1 MKGIERIL
9 RVCFEF
15 YDLQASTMYFELGFF
30 LVGERGDVKAKNGR
44 VRGMDVLNMFEQK
57 IQRLN
62 KKQHRKVYFGND
74 YHFHGMVV

>member
-1 MKGIERIL
+1 MSRRRMVG
-9 RVCFEF
+9 
-15 YDLQASTMYFELGFF
+15 LG
-30 LVGERGDVKAKNGR
+30 
-44 VRGMDVLNMFEQK
+44 GMDVLNMFEEK

>member
-1 MKGIERIL
+1 MIYKRVLRIL
-9 RVCFEF
+9 SWDFF
-15 YDLQASTMYFELGFF
+15 YWGREGMSRRRMVGLG
-30 LVGERGDVKAKNGR
+30 
-44 VRGMDVLNMFEQK
+44 GMDVLNMFEQK